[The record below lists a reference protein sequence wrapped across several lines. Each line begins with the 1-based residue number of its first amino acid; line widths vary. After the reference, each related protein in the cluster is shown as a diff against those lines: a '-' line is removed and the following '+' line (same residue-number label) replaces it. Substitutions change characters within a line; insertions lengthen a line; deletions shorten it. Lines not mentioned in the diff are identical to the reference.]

1 MGILQQIRYTFH
13 IYKYYYRLAKV
24 DQIARRYLVIN
35 SFDGT
40 LTMFGILFSSYLGG
54 IFEPRLVLLVGFST
68 TIAITFSGF
77 LGSYM
82 SERAERLKSMRELE
96 KQMLKKLNKTDIA
109 EAGNFASYAVGLVD
123 GTAPLLASIY
133 ILSPFIAAEAA
144 GLSTNVTVNVYG
156 LIMSGIQLVYA
167 LSFLLCF
174 FAFYTLGSLLG
185 QISRENRIASGV
197 RMVFIGL
204 ACGLLTIA
212 LSILIK

>member
-1 MGILQQIRYTFH
+1 
-13 IYKYYYRLAKV
+13 
-24 DQIARRYLVIN
+24 
-35 SFDGT
+35 
-40 LTMFGILFSSYLGG
+40 
-54 IFEPRLVLLVGFST
+54 
-68 TIAITFSGF
+68 
-77 LGSYM
+77 M
-82 SERAERLKSMRELE
+82 S
-96 KQMLKKLNKTDIA
+96 
-109 EAGNFASYAVGLVD
+109 
-123 GTAPLLASIY
+123 
-133 ILSPFIAAEAA
+133 
-144 GLSTNVTVNVYG
+144 VNVYG